1 MLRLASMLLLSA
13 ALAAAAP
20 ARAHHA
26 AGPIKLAAILSL
38 SGPAA
43 GIGAPQLRTLQLYVE
58 RLNREGGLLTHP
70 VELNYADDA
79 SDAGNAAQIARRL
92 AVPEQADILI
102 GGSITSTALAI
113 GPVMQAAKIP
123 FISLATGSRVTEP
136 NRAWVFRT
144 PPSESMAML
153 RILDDLARSG
163 AKRVA
168 LLTMETESGRT
179 ARRDVR
185 QYTNPDS
192 LYFKKSGIALAA
204 DLAFPGG
211 DATAAALAMEQASR
225 AKDVQGVIAVAF
237 GDAAVAIARRHREL
251 GVKAQLYFSHSA
263 ATPEFLAAAGKDME
277 GLRIAVPPMLIAALL
292 PEGDPQ
298 KQPILDYIADYR
310 ARYGDAPPPSGGYAR
325 DALML
330 AVNAIREG
338 RSLDFNHMRQVLD
351 GTRQFVGVTG
361 TFNFWSTD
369 HRALDQ
375 KSLRLVQVERGALR
389 LLD

>member
-1 MLRLASMLLLSA
+1 MLRLSNTLLLAVALSA
-13 ALAAAAP
+13 SAP
-20 ARAHHA
+20 AAAHHA
-26 AGPIKLAAILSL
+26 AGPIKLAAVLSL
-38 SGPAA
+38 SGPAQ

-70 VELNYADDA
+70 VELNFADDA
-79 SDAGNAAQIARRL
+79 SDARKAAEIARRL
-92 AVPEQADILI
+92 AVPEHADILI

-113 GPVMQAAKIP
+113 VPVMQAAKIP

-144 PPSESMAML
+144 PPSESMAVL
-153 RILDDLARSG
+153 RILEDLARAG
-163 AKRVA
+163 ATRIA

-179 ARRDVR
+179 ARNDVR
-185 QYTNPDS
+185 QYTNPGS
-192 LYFKKSGIALAA
+192 LYFKKNGIGLAA
-204 DLAFPGG
+204 DLVFPGG
-211 DATAAALAMEQASR
+211 DSAAASRAMEQAAR
-225 AKDVQGVIAVAF
+225 ASDVQGVIAVAF

-251 GVKAQLYFSHSA
+251 GVKAQLYFSH
-263 ATPEFLAAAGKDME
+263 AAAVPAVLGVAEPALE
-277 GLRIAVPPMLIAALL
+277 GARITVPPMMVAELL
-292 PEGDPQ
+292 PDNDPQ
-298 KQPILDYIADYR
+298 KRQILDYIAAYR
-310 ARYGDAPPPSGGYAR
+310 ARYGEAPPPSGGYAL

-338 RSLDFNHMRQVLD
+338 KSLDFNHMRQVLD

-369 HRALDQ
+369 HRAVDP

>member
-1 MLRLASMLLLSA
+1 MLRLTSTLLLAA
-13 ALAAAAP
+13 ALSAAAP

-26 AGPIKLAAILSL
+26 PGSIKIAAILSL

-43 GIGAPQLRTLQLYVE
+43 GIGTPQLRTLQLYVD
-58 RLNREGGLLTHP
+58 RLNREGGLLTHQ
-70 VELNYADDA
+70 VELNHADDA
-79 SDAGNAAQIARRL
+79 GDAGKAAAIARRL

-102 GGSITSTALAI
+102 GGSVTSTALAI
-113 GPVMQAAKIP
+113 LPVMQAARIP

-144 PPSESMAML
+144 PPSEGMAML
-153 RILDDLARSG
+153 RIMDDLTRAG

-179 ARRDVR
+179 ARRDIR
-185 QYTNPDS
+185 QYTDSDS
-192 LYFKKSGIALAA
+192 LYFRKAGVALAA
-204 DLAFPGG
+204 DVAFPG
-211 DATAAALAMEQASR
+211 DDAAAASRAMEQAAR
-225 AKDVQGVIAVAF
+225 ARDVDGVIAVAF

-251 GVKAQLYFSHSA
+251 GVKARLYFSQAS
-263 ATPEFLAAAGKDME
+263 ATPAFLAAAGAEAD
-277 GLRIAVPPMLIAALL
+277 GARLVVPPMMVAALL
-292 PEGDPQ
+292 PDGDPQ
-298 KQPILDYIADYR
+298 KKPILDYIAAYR
-310 ARYGDAPPPSGGYAR
+310 ERYGEAPPPAGGYAL

-369 HRALDQ
+369 HRTLDP
-375 KSLRLVQVERGALR
+375 KSLRLVQVERGSLR